1 MMLVE
6 YICKAP
12 YPIPKAIAKKRNARS
27 SGSFT
32 GVLNLI
38 TDNAPTRPRDSAK
51 DDLTIKITKKV
62 ILLRSGIIIEI

>member
-1 MMLVE
+1 M
-6 YICKAP
+6 P
-12 YPIPKAIAKKRNARS
+12 SAIAKNKNAKS

-38 TDNAPTRPRDSAK
+38 TDNAPTNPNDKAK

-62 ILLRSGIIIEI
+62 ILLRSGIIIDI